1 MERRRGGDPDRDGL
15 QPKPAPGPLALVQSF
30 VNTRN
35 VMRGYDL
42 LEDIGGAAG
51 WLAERGLLHGGV
63 LRRIQE
69 PFRELVHDGRVRL
82 AGQDARLSPPEGV
95 SRKFQGRSQSDG
107 RLPALE
113 SGHAS
118 RYRNALS

>member
-51 WLAERGLLHGGV
+51 WLAERGLLDGDVQLSGEDRDRLPGVWEGGGGLVVAPKRGGV
-63 LRRIQE
+63 
-69 PFRELVHDGRVRL
+69 G
-82 AGQDARLSPPEGV
+82 GG
-95 SRKFQGRSQSDG
+95 GG
-107 RLPALE
+107 
-113 SGHAS
+113 GG
-118 RYRNALS
+118 